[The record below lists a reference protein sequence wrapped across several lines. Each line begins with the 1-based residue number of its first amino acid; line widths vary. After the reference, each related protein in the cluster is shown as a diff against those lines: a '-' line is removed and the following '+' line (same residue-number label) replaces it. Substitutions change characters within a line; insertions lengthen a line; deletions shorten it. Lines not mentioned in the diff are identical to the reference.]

1 MVKNDEWV
9 NKKTEKAIASGA
21 SIRAEIETPLRMVLI
36 FDICSIKSSMRF
48 KMSVLFD
55 VISLLSS

>member
-9 NKKTEKAIASGA
+9 NKKTERAIASGA

-36 FDICSIKSSMRF
+36 FDI
-48 KMSVLFD
+48 
-55 VISLLSS
+55 